1 MDRRRWDTALGH
13 RRPLHRGVRR
23 DGDVARREEEL
34 EGSAAYRA
42 VIRLLSV
49 IAEPSFLVR
58 LIVT

>member
-1 MDRRRWDTALGH
+1 M
-13 RRPLHRGVRR
+13 RR